1 MIREA
6 RSVRAAQLERTH
18 QRLLDAAG
26 ELFLANGYARTSVGD
41 LIRAAGVSRATFY
54 AHFASKD
61 AVLRE
66 LMTQVW
72 DAATAA
78 YAGFAELPDCS
89 EANVRAWLE
98 GLLDAWQR
106 YGRLTLLVNELLAAD
121 LVAQSRERERR
132 NVAVLIG
139 SGRHWQHLPREE
151 AERRAQLLI
160 FQLERCML
168 EWVSGRW
175 ATPREALV
183 GTLARVWIATLRAR

>member
-1 MIREA
+1 MARETGTT
-6 RSVRAAQLERTH
+6 RAARIECTH
-18 QRLLDAAG
+18 QRLLAAAG
-26 ELFLANGYARTSVGD
+26 ELFLASGYAHTTIGD
-41 LIRAAGVSRATFY
+41 LVRAAGVSRATFY
-54 AHFASKD
+54 AHFASKN

-78 YAGFAELPDCS
+78 YGRFAGLADHS
-89 EANVRAWLE
+89 EANVRRWLE
-98 GLLDAWQR
+98 GLFDAWQH

-139 SGRHWQHLPREE
+139 DGRCWQHLPREE

-175 ATPREALV
+175 EQSREALLE
-183 GTLARVWIATLRAR
+183 TLARIWIATLRAR

>member
-1 MIREA
+1 MIRTTFN
-6 RSVRAAQLERTH
+6 SRAAQLERTH
-18 QRLLDAAG
+18 RRLLDAAG
-26 ELFLANGYARTSVGD
+26 ELFLEHGYARTTVGD
-41 LIRAAGVSRATFY
+41 LIRAVGVSRATFY

-89 EANVRAWLE
+89 ETAVRGWLE
-98 GLLDAWQR
+98 GLLDAWLR
-106 YGRLTLLVNELLAAD
+106 YGRLTLLVNELLAVD

-139 SGRHWQHLPREE
+139 NGRHWQHLARDE

-168 EWVSGRW
+168 EWVFGRW
-175 ATPREALV
+175 ATPRDALV
-183 GTLARVWIATLRAR
+183 GTLARVWVATLRAR